1 MYGTAISC
9 CRVTSFVDDQGLK
22 ISRIQSLNLQP
33 MHQLLRKR
41 FILAALITTIGLQ
54 TQAQS
59 QEFRHCDT
67 DFKWQEAVKVD
78 PGAQERNNLLR
89 DFRKQF
95 EKAGY
100 AERVMNSNGSIL
112 YRIPVVFHVI
122 HTYGSENISKAQIL
136 DAVNSLN
143 LSFQKLNSDTGVV
156 VPLFQPIFANPQIEF
171 VLPNLDPQGNCTDG
185 ITRTYS
191 TFTNAANDNVKSLIG
206 WPSNRYFNIWVVKNI
221 ASGAAGYA
229 YYPGIN
235 AAIDGVVM
243 RHDYTG
249 SFGTASNSNYT
260 ERSLTHEAGHWLD
273 LPHTWGST
281 NTPGDPGNC
290 NTDDGISDTPN
301 TIGVADFSCNTSQVT
316 CGNVDNVQ
324 NYMDYASCHYM
335 FTEGQ
340 KAAMHAALNSSAGGR
355 NNLWQASNLALTG
368 TEIGHVV
375 QTCAPKAD
383 FDQKSRLVCQG
394 GSLTFTDVS
403 WGGDA
408 TSRVWYFPGGTPAS
422 DTSRT
427 PSVSYAQPGT
437 YDVELHV
444 TNASGTDIIV
454 RPGIV
459 KVFPN
464 PGQVVAP
471 VSESFESITFPG
483 NGWSIENTGI
493 TNGWSLTAL
502 AGATGSRSLRL
513 INQSGNPSGSVDAF
527 LTPTFDFSGIS
538 GAQLSFKYAFAAKNS
553 SDSSVLKVFV
563 SNNCGVS
570 WQPRLTKIGAALP
583 TAPNTTGAFVPT
595 ATQWVTE
602 TINLSSTT
610 FSGRPSVLVRFE
622 FANDLGNNIY
632 IDDIN
637 ISGLTGTTDP
647 ASVRYGFEVFPNPTR
662 DLVFFRLETGQ
673 SSDIVCTLSDMAGR
687 QVHAARFENRVGE
700 IREEIVADI
709 PPGVYLLR
717 LEVNGEAMTRRI
729 VFMD

>member
-1 MYGTAISC
+1 MSPLIRKSLSLYILMAI
-9 CRVTSFVDDQGLK
+9 F
-22 ISRIQSLNLQP
+22 
-33 MHQLLRKR
+33 
-41 FILAALITTIGLQ
+41 GLQ
-54 TQAQS
+54 AIAQN

-67 DFKWQEAVKVD
+67 DHKWQEAIKQD
-78 PGAQERNNLLR
+78 PGALERNNLLR
-89 DFRKQF
+89 EFRKQF
-95 EKAGY
+95 EKEGF

-112 YRIPVVFHVI
+112 YRIPLVFHVI

-136 DAVNSLN
+136 DAVNSMN
-143 LSFQKLNSDTGVV
+143 LSFQKLNPDTGVV

-171 VLPNLDPQGNCTDG
+171 VLANLDPQGNCTDG

-191 TFTNAANDNVKSLIG
+191 PLTASANDNVKALIA

-249 SFGTASNSNYT
+249 SFGTANNSNYT

-281 NTPGDPGNC
+281 NTPGDPNNC

-301 TIGVADFSCNTSQVT
+301 TIGVDNFSCNTSQVT
-316 CGNVDNVQ
+316 CGSVDNVQ

-355 NNLWQASNLALTG
+355 NNLWQNSNLLLTG
-368 TEIGHVV
+368 TEIGRIV

-383 FDQKSRLVCQG
+383 FDQKTRQVCQG
-394 GSLTFTDVS
+394 GSVSFTDVS
-403 WGGDA
+403 WGGEA
-408 TSRVWYFPGGTPAS
+408 TSRIWYFPGGNPAS

-427 PSVSYAQPGT
+427 PSVSYAQPGF

-444 TNASGTDIIV
+444 TNGAGTDVIV

-459 KVFPN
+459 QVYPS
-464 PGQVVAP
+464 PGQVAAP

-493 TNGWSLTAL
+493 TNGWALTAL

-553 SDSSVLKVFV
+553 NDSSVLKVFV
-563 SNNCGVS
+563 SNNCGTS
-570 WQPRLTKIGAALP
+570 WQPRLTKIGSVLR

-595 ATQWVTE
+595 ATQWFTE

-610 FSGRPSVLVRFE
+610 FSGRPSILLRFE
-622 FANDLGNNIY
+622 FTNDLANNIY

-637 ISGLTGTTDP
+637 ITGVTGVTET
-647 ASVRYGFEVFPNPTR
+647 AANRYGFEVYPNPAR
-662 DLVFFRLETGQ
+662 ERVFFQLETMQ
-673 SSDIVCTLSDMAGR
+673 PSDIICTLTDLQGR
-687 QVHAARFENRVGE
+687 QIISQLFKNRIGE
-700 IREEIVADI
+700 IREEITAEVPA
-709 PPGVYLLR
+709 GVYLLR
-717 LEVNGEAMTRRI
+717 VEVNGEEMTRRV

>member
-1 MYGTAISC
+1 MSQSI
-9 CRVTSFVDDQGLK
+9 RKSFVLALFFVIIGAQTDVQG
-22 ISRIQSLNLQP
+22 
-33 MHQLLRKR
+33 
-41 FILAALITTIGLQ
+41 
-54 TQAQS
+54 

-67 DFKWQEAVKVD
+67 DFKWQEAVKID
-78 PGAQERNNLLR
+78 PGAGERNNLLR
-89 DFRKQF
+89 EFRKQF
-95 EKAGY
+95 EKADY

-143 LSFQKLNSDTGVV
+143 LSFQKLNPDTGVV
-156 VPLFQPIFANPQIEF
+156 IPLFQPIFANAQIEF

-235 AAIDGVVM
+235 PAIDGVVM

-249 SFGTASNSNYT
+249 SFGTASSSNYT

-316 CGNVDNVQ
+316 CSTVDNVQ

-340 KAAMHAALNSSAGGR
+340 KAAMHAALNSSTGGR
-355 NNLWQASNLALTG
+355 NNLWQNSNLLLTG

-375 QTCAPKAD
+375 QTCSPKAD
-383 FDQKSRLVCQG
+383 FDQKTRQVCQG
-394 GSLTFTDVS
+394 GSLTFNDVS
-403 WGGDA
+403 WGGEA
-408 TSRVWYFPGGTPAS
+408 TSRIWYFPGGTPAS

-444 TNASGTDIIV
+444 TNAAGTDVIV

-459 KVFPN
+459 KVYPN

-471 VSESFESITFPG
+471 VSESFETITIPG
-483 NGWSIENTGI
+483 NLWSVENTGI
-493 TNGWSLTAL
+493 TNAWAVTSL

-527 LTPTFDFSGIS
+527 LTPTYDFSGITA
-538 GAQLSFKYAFAAKNS
+538 AQLSFKYAFAAKNS
-553 SDSSVLKVFV
+553 NDSSVLKVFI
-563 SNNCGVS
+563 SNNCGFS
-570 WQPRLTKIGAALP
+570 WQPRFTKIGTALP
-583 TAPNTTGAFVPT
+583 TAPNTTGAFVPN
-595 ATQWVTE
+595 ANQWVTE

-610 FSGRPSVLVRFE
+610 FSGRPSILIRFE
-622 FANDLGNNIY
+622 FANDLGNNLY

-637 ISGLTGTTDP
+637 ITGVTGVADP
-647 ASVRYGFEVFPNPTR
+647 AGIRYGFEVYPNPAR
-662 DLVFFRLETGQ
+662 ERVSIRLETGQ
-673 SSDIVCTLSDMAGR
+673 ASDIVCTISDLTGR
-687 QVHAARFENRVGE
+687 QIQRRLFQNRVGE
-700 IREEIVADI
+700 IREEITADV
-709 PPGVYLLR
+709 PAGVYLLR
-717 LEVNGEAMTRRI
+717 VELNGEAITRRI

>member
-1 MYGTAISC
+1 MSHPFLKGIAIALFIS
-9 CRVTSFVDDQGLK
+9 SF
-22 ISRIQSLNLQP
+22 
-33 MHQLLRKR
+33 
-41 FILAALITTIGLQ
+41 GLQ
-54 TQAQS
+54 TKAQS

-67 DFKWQEAVKVD
+67 DHKWQEAIKQD
-78 PGAQERNNLLR
+78 PGALERNNLLR
-89 DFRKQF
+89 EFRRKF
-95 EKAGY
+95 EQEGF
-100 AERVMNSNGSIL
+100 AERVMNSNGSVL

-143 LSFQKLNSDTGVV
+143 LSFQKLNPDTGVV
-156 VPLFQPIFANPQIEF
+156 IPLFQPIFANPQIEF
-171 VLPNLDPQGNCTDG
+171 VLANLDPQGNCTDG

-191 TFTNAANDNVKSLIG
+191 TLTASASDNVKALIA

-249 SFGTASNSNYT
+249 SFGTANSSNYT

-290 NTDDGISDTPN
+290 NTDDGIADTPN
-301 TIGVADFSCNTSQVT
+301 TIGVDDFSCNTNQVT
-316 CGNVDNVQ
+316 CSTIDNVQ

-340 KAAMHAALNSSAGGR
+340 KAAMHAALNSSTGGR
-355 NNLWQASNLALTG
+355 NNLWQTSNLLLTG

-383 FDQKSRLVCQG
+383 FDRKSRQVCQG
-394 GSLTFTDVS
+394 GSITFTDVS
-403 WGGDA
+403 WGGEA

-427 PSVSYAQPGT
+427 PTVSYAQPGF

-444 TNASGTDIIV
+444 TNANGTDVIV

-459 KVFPN
+459 QVYSS
-464 PGQVVAP
+464 PGQVMAP
-471 VSESFESITFPG
+471 VSESFETITFPG

-538 GAQLSFKYAFAAKNS
+538 LAQLSFKYAFASKNS

-563 SNNCGVS
+563 SNNCGTS
-570 WQPRLTKIGAALP
+570 WQPRLTKIGPALP

-595 ATQWVTE
+595 ASQWVTE
-602 TINLSSTT
+602 TLNLSSTT
-610 FSGRPSVLVRFE
+610 FSGRPSILIRFE
-622 FANDLGNNIY
+622 FTNDLGNNIY

-637 ISGLTGTTDP
+637 ISGVTGV
-647 ASVRYGFEVFPNPTR
+647 AEEAGARYGFEVYPNPSR
-662 DLVFFRLETGQ
+662 ERVFFRLETVLA
-673 SSDIVCTLSDMAGR
+673 SDVVCTLSDLTGR
-687 QVHAARFENRVGE
+687 RIETRLFQNRIGE
-700 IREEIVADI
+700 IREVVTADV

-717 LEVNGEAMTRRI
+717 VEVNGESMTRRI
-729 VFMD
+729 VFLD